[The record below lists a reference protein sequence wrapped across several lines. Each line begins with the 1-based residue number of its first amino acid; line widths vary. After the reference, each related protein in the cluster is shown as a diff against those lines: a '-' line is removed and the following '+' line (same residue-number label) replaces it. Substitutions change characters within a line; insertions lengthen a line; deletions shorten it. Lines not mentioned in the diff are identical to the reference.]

1 MNQKSLN
8 LIREVIVNSGT
19 LISVE
24 ISGDSIY
31 LEFGDVELGTPKFGN
46 TISLTVRF
54 AESSFFTTFYND
66 IWDIEFL
73 SKYNYKKQLL
83 SQEVFLDV
91 YDIKFL
97 DFERVTRFF
106 SDFKNQ
112 KTILSPEKFN
122 IHNIS
127 CDFFMIVEFEKI
139 SLVIGA
145 NQMDFFTPYER
156 LDDNSLMELAND
168 WMLYFLNYHLKRNII
183 KDKMCENHPLVF
195 KK

>member
-112 KTILSPEKFN
+112 KTILSPENFN
-122 IHNIS
+122 IHNIQ

-139 SLVIGA
+139 ALVIGA